1 MVAPPFLKEVVFV
14 LGGYMGRVLWVNLT
28 DGTVREEPLDEKLAR
43 DFVGGYG
50 LAARITYDRMDAH
63 VDALGPENILGFVTG
78 PLTGTPCIE
87 GNRFVV
93 TCKSPLTG
101 TWGDA
106 NCGGT
111 FGPALKF
118 AGFDAI
124 FFTGMAPAPVYL
136 HIHDGIVQLKSAAHL
151 WGKDSNETED
161 ALKAELGKDAEVA
174 CIGQAGEKLSLIAG
188 VMNDYGRAA
197 GRSGVGAVMGSK
209 HLKAIACQGK
219 QPVPLADPEK
229 AKELRRTYMK
239 LTEPS
244 QHDFF
249 KATGTIGILGPG
261 VFNGD
266 SPVKNWGGVGQVD
279 FPKGFENFDPD
290 RVMEYQDRKYGCWQC
305 TLACGGHMEVKE
317 GPYKVKTHKVEYET
331 GAAFGTMTL
340 NDNFPS
346 LVKINDLCNRY
357 GFDSIS
363 AGCTVAFAVEC
374 YENGIL
380 TKADTGGLELN
391 YGNHAAMVEL
401 LKLMGERRGIGHV
414 LADGVRKAA
423 EQIGKGSEQY
433 AIHIQGEEIPM
444 HDPKLQPGLAVTYLL
459 DATPARH
466 TQGGELN
473 PVPGLGI
480 KLPPREVQAG
490 RGPLHKELVS
500 LVHVVNSA
508 GVCLFGY
515 LSYDFHF
522 MPDFL
527 TAVTGEA
534 WDVQRIET
542 AGERIANMRHAF
554 NLREGLNPLQ
564 WQVPDRLLGRPPL
577 QAGTHKGFT
586 VDLET
591 QVKDY
596 LAAMDWDPVTTKP
609 SVARLRELGLE
620 DLVETIG
627 V

>member
-1 MVAPPFLKEVVFV
+1 M
-14 LGGYMGRVLWVNLT
+14 LGGYMGRILWVDLT
-28 DGTVREEPLDEKLAR
+28 QGTIWEEPLDEKLAR

-50 LAARITYDRMDAH
+50 LGARMTYDRMPAH
-63 VDALGPENILGFVTG
+63 VDPLGPENILGFLTG

-93 TCKSPLTG
+93 TCKSPLTDA
-101 TWGDA
+101 WGDA

-118 AGFDAI
+118 AGFDAV
-124 FFTGMAPAPVYL
+124 FFTGKAAAPVYL
-136 HIHDGIVQLKSAAHL
+136 HINDGVATLQSAEHL
-151 WGKDSNETED
+151 WGRDSNETED
-161 ALKAELGKDAEVA
+161 ALKEELGKETEVA
-174 CIGQAGEKLSLIAG
+174 CIGQAGEKISLISG
-188 VMNDYGRAA
+188 IMNDYGRAA

-209 HLKAIACQGK
+209 NLKAIACQGK
-219 QPVPLADPEK
+219 QEVPLADPVR
-229 AKELRRTYMK
+229 AKELRREYMK
-239 LTEPS
+239 RTEPGM
-244 QHDFF
+244 HDFF
-249 KATGTIGILGPG
+249 KTTGTVGILGPG

-266 SPVKNWGGVGQVD
+266 SPVKNWGGAGQVD
-279 FPKGFENFDPD
+279 FPKGFANFDPD
-290 RVMEYQDRKYGCWQC
+290 RVMEFQERKYGCWQC
-305 TLACGGHMEVKE
+305 TMACGGHMAVHD
-317 GPYKVKTHKVEYET
+317 GPYAVKTHKVEYET

-346 LVKINDLCNRY
+346 LVKINDICNRY

-380 TKADTGGLELN
+380 TKADTGGLELTW
-391 YGNHAAMVEL
+391 GSHEAMVEL
-401 LKLMGERRGIGHV
+401 LILMGERKGIGDV

-423 EQIGKGSEQY
+423 ERIGKGAEQF
-433 AIHIQGEEIPM
+433 AMHIQGEEVPM

-480 KLPPREVQAG
+480 KIPPREQQAG

-527 TAVTGEA
+527 TAVTGEP
-534 WDVQRIET
+534 WDVKRIEV
-542 AGERIANMRHAF
+542 AGERISNMRHAL
-554 NLREGLNPLQ
+554 NLREGLNPLH
-564 WQVPDRLLGRPPL
+564 WHMPGRLIGQPPL
-577 QAGTHKGFT
+577 EAGTHKGFS
-586 VDLET
+586 VDLQT

-596 LAAMDWDPVTTKP
+596 LVAMDWDPETTKP
-609 SVARLRELGLE
+609 RAAKLRELGLE
-620 DLVETIG
+620 DLVDLVG